1 MVGCNVDGLTKYPA
15 LPQAENRV
23 RNTRIAGLVFFAL
36 LWLIP
41 LASPF
46 SVDAGVMAH
55 GVIFFIITA
64 VVAALTGRAALATR
78 RHERL
83 AWGLLFT
90 GATLTAVRSALA
102 LVTGAGAGSAYPSIA
117 PLAATMWGLA
127 LTAYFAATLLFVESP
142 RVSTGERLRRSID
155 FALLVFFVTTSVFAF
170 ILYPMVG
177 RFPGHP
183 LGQSLILA
191 ASLVFSV
198 SLLGMI
204 VSLRP
209 RIELWLAPLVSA
221 LVVTS
226 IGSAMAT
233 LVVLVNGR
241 IDAGGQITSL
251 PAVLTYV
258 LLAYAAHQRISP
270 ENRRRRNYVVA
281 VKRRQLPWG
290 FSLTLLMFLAL
301 PVFVYA
307 EESWRSDRLGQIVF
321 STAIAAY
328 VITAVAR
335 NLVIALENSSLRR
348 RSTTDPL
355 TGLFNHRHFHE
366 RLDAELARTER
377 DTAPLSVAIMDVD
390 DFDRVN
396 NIYGHAVGDRRLRS
410 IADRL
415 FAGARGSD
423 IVCRL
428 GGDEFAVVMPD
439 TDPVEAYKACLR
451 LQDELRQPDG
461 VCPLPTAVSIGV
473 ASAPGDA
480 GSREELVQKAD
491 GALYWAKFHGREQVV
506 IFDAALVQALGPEQR
521 IAMLQEEAYLNM
533 VQMLASAV
541 DARDPYTQRHSSNV
555 AALSVAL
562 AEELGL
568 SEAHAAELQTAAL
581 LHDVGKI
588 GIPDAILRK
597 AAMLTDE
604 ERAQV
609 AEHPQLA
616 ARILSAIPR
625 REILPWIESHH
636 ERWDGAGYPRGL
648 AGEAIPLEARIIALC
663 DAYDAITTDRPYR
676 NGRSRAE
683 ARRELLSHAG
693 SQFDPELTVRFVSL
707 VERRE
712 DIRARALA
720 AAMAMRREA
729 VDVG

>member
-1 MVGCNVDGLTKYPA
+1 MVGCNVDSLTKYPA
-15 LPQAENRV
+15 IPQAENRV

-36 LWLIP
+36 LWLVP

-46 SVDAGVMAH
+46 SADAGVMAH
-55 GVIFFIITA
+55 GVTFFTITA
-64 VVAALTGRAALATR
+64 VVAALTARAALGTR
-78 RHERL
+78 RHERF
-83 AWGLLFT
+83 AWGLLSA
-90 GATLTAVRSALA
+90 GATLTAVRSAVA
-102 LVTGAGAGSAYPSIA
+102 LLTGLGTGSAYPSTA

-142 RVSTGERLRRSID
+142 LVSTGERLRRSID

-183 LGQSLILA
+183 LGPSLILA
-191 ASLVFSV
+191 ASLVFGV

-209 RIELWLAPLVSA
+209 RIELWLVPLVSA
-221 LVVTS
+221 LVLTS
-226 IGSAMAT
+226 IGSALAT
-233 LVVLVNGR
+233 LVVLVNGQ

-251 PAVLTYV
+251 PALLTY
-258 LLAYAAHQRISP
+258 LLVAYAAHERISP
-270 ENRRRRNYVVA
+270 ENRLRRNYVVA

-307 EESWRSDRLGQIVF
+307 EESWRSDRLGQVVF

-335 NLVIALENSSLRR
+335 NLVIAVENSSLRR

-415 FAGARGSD
+415 FAGARGAD

-428 GGDEFAVVMPD
+428 GGDEFAIVMPD

-461 VCPLPTAVSIGV
+461 VCPLATAVSIGV
-473 ASAPGDA
+473 ASAPLDA
-480 GSREELVQKAD
+480 STREELVQKAD

-541 DARDPYTQRHSSNV
+541 DARDPYTQRHSGNV
-555 AALSVAL
+555 AALAVAL
-562 AEELGL
+562 AEELGF

-597 AAMLTDE
+597 AEQLTAE

-609 AEHPQLA
+609 AEHPHLA
-616 ARILSAIPR
+616 ARILSATPR
-625 REILPWIESHH
+625 REILPWIEAHH

-648 AGEAIPLEARIIALC
+648 AGAAIPLEARIIALC

-676 NGRSRAE
+676 TGRSRAE
-683 ARRELLSHAG
+683 ARRELIAHAG

-720 AAMAMRREA
+720 EAMAIGREA